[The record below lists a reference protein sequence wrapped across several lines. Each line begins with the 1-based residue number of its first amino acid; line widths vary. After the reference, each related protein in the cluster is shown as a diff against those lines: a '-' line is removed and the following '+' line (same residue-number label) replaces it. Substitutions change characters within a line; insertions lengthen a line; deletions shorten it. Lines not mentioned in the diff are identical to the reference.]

1 MKKGDIIQYGLYD
14 DEQDLLKA
22 IDVAKNKDL
31 EIADVFTPFPVHGLD
46 KALGMK
52 ESRLHIVG
60 FLFGALGL
68 VTAFGGM
75 SWISVSDWPIVF
87 GGKPF
92 WAALSYIPITFE
104 LTVLFCAI
112 GVVVTFYLINGLGLG
127 VRSPML
133 DRRITDDKFCIA
145 FDVTVKGEAREDI
158 SEFFNETGATTV
170 NTKLI

>member
-14 DEQDLLKA
+14 DETDLLKA
-22 IDVAKNKDL
+22 VELAKERNL
-31 EIADVFTPFPVHGLD
+31 EITDVLTPFPVHGLD
-46 KALGMK
+46 KALGLK

-92 WAALSYIPITFE
+92 WAVLSYIPITFE
-104 LTVLFCAI
+104 ITVLFTAI
-112 GVVVTFYLINGLGLG
+112 GLVVTFYLINGLGLG
-127 VRSPML
+127 VKNPIL

-145 FDVTVKGEAREDI
+145 FDITGKEESKKSLED
-158 SEFFNETGATTV
+158 FFDETGASTV
-170 NTKLI
+170 NMKKI